1 MKKIVSTGL
10 LAGALLVVPAVRRP
24 IIVLRTDEALKM
36 RSNKIDGSYEIAGR
50 SLKATADDLES
61 DRWGVSTGSPIRSQ
75 QRRTSSGQGGNSG
88 VARQFTRQSPGG

>member
-36 RSNKIDGSYEIAGR
+36 RSNKIDGSYEIR
-50 SLKATADDLES
+50 QELKS
-61 DRWGVSTGSPIRSQ
+61 DRG
-75 QRRTSSGQGGNSG
+75 
-88 VARQFTRQSPGG
+88 

>member
-24 IIVLRTDEALKM
+24 IIVLHTDEALKM